1 MLSEPDNDK
10 RFEDLC
16 SFFRTL
22 GSRGDKGRE
31 CGLTYTIMH
40 LWPMIYAHQRY
51 SIQTKMPYTA
61 ALFEYF
67 VDAGMIEFFFRILS
81 YGLERK
87 FLHIEFNR
95 YAPYRILECLVC
107 CTHVDQPHCHAVV
120 HRILANE
127 QISVDIFLSYL
138 NGKVSS
144 LEAMVATQVIGNLS
158 NYVPSMTWLL
168 HHPSMCAAAA
178 KFLWTAYTDQ
188 YSAFRQHQDL
198 QSVYQRTLH
207 SNFQVNSDEG
217 VVMSDVTRLPQM
229 THHLGLQLMVNICAA
244 YPEDNTLSQ
253 VEPSILAV
261 VEEGLHDHV
270 GDVMCGILLNYDVNP
285 HVSPEKFTSVVS
297 WSVFQSKSQ
306 KLAIEQLRRL
316 PYTRRDKPPFF
327 SRQSYAKSRSV
338 IAFLITH
345 SLWFDDNNAA
355 NYATLGVISLLRQSD
370 EIAMEIIRFAGDL
383 LYDLAHSIHIVKL
396 PDDKNPSTV
405 KSAILEVFL
414 KLGGFSYYTQ
424 DKTRV
429 AAGGK

>member
-16 SFFRTL
+16 SFFRTF

-40 LWPMIYAHQRY
+40 LWPIIYAHQRD
-51 SIQTKMPYTA
+51 SIKTKLPYTA

-67 VDAGMIEFFFRILS
+67 IDAGMIECFLRILS
-81 YGLERK
+81 YGLERN

-95 YAPYRILECLVC
+95 YAPYRIWESLVAG
-107 CTHVDQPHCHAVV
+107 THIDQPHCHAVV
-120 HRILANE
+120 HRILAME
-127 QISVDIFLSYL
+127 QIAVDIFLSYL

-144 LEAMVATQVIGNLS
+144 LEAMVATQVIGNMSSYLS
-158 NYVPSMTWLL
+158 AMNWLL
-168 HHPSMCAAAA
+168 NHPTMCAAAI
-178 KFLWTAYTDQ
+178 KYLWTSYTDQ
-188 YSAFRQHQDL
+188 YSTFRQHQDL
-198 QSVYQRTLH
+198 QSVYQRTLYSH
-207 SNFQVNSDEG
+207 YQVNADEG
-217 VVMSDVTRLPQM
+217 VVTSDVSRLPQM
-229 THHLGLQLMVNICAA
+229 THHLALQLMVNICAA
-244 YPEDNTLSQ
+244 YPEGNTLSQ

-270 GDVMCGILLNYDVNP
+270 GDIMCGILLNYDKNP
-285 HVSPEKFTSVVS
+285 YVSPEKFTSVVS

-345 SLWFDDNNAA
+345 ALWFDDHNAA
-355 NYATLGVISLLRQSD
+355 NFATLGVISLLRQSD

-383 LYDLAHSIHIVKL
+383 LYDLAHSIHIVQL
-396 PDDKNPSTV
+396 DKHPSPI

-429 AAGGK
+429 SAGGE